1 LQKYKRILSFPAGQ
15 AIINF
20 YLYFAKNLGIIK
32 IKVILANKNNLLHC
46 LEKADVVFYALFSK
60 YLSIYS

>member
-46 LEKADVVFYALFSK
+46 LEKADVVF
-60 YLSIYS
+60 